1 MFLHTRPGTVALA
14 DTVEAGGSG
23 IPFISILH
31 AHSSGFCPTYNSAP
45 YRRRKPCLV
54 HPSDNP
60 TDMGG
65 PTNPLDLGP
74 STPIL
79 TVQQLQEQ
87 LAHIHD
93 DRAPGMLAAAISFM
107 VLTVIVT
114 SLRLSSRRIQ
124 GLRLGADD
132 YLVIS
137 SLVRN
142 TSMILTCAASY

>member
-1 MFLHTRPGTVALA
+1 
-14 DTVEAGGSG
+14 
-23 IPFISILH
+23 
-31 AHSSGFCPTYNSAP
+31 
-45 YRRRKPCLV
+45 
-54 HPSDNP
+54 
-60 TDMGG
+60 MGG